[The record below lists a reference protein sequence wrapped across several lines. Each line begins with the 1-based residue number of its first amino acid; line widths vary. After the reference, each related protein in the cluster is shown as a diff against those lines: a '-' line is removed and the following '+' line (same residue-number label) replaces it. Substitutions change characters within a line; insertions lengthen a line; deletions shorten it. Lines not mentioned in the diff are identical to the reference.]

1 MLAEKQRQSVRKR
14 RRLRVTMA
22 GSPVFTADMGT
33 GGFCA
38 ELMRVLQPGTT
49 VNGTITLAGRDFEY
63 VGLVRWARSGDARIR
78 VTGRMGVRFLQV
90 PTEFAGLLAQDL
102 AEH

>member
-1 MLAEKQRQSVRKR
+1 MEGRPA
-14 RRLRVTMA
+14 
-22 GSPVFTADMGT
+22 FTADVGA

-63 VGLVRWARSGDARIR
+63 LGQVRWARSGDARIR
-78 VTGRMGVRFLQV
+78 QTGRLGVRFLQI
-90 PTEFAGLLAQDL
+90 PTDFAALLAVIQ
-102 AEH
+102 

>member
-1 MLAEKQRQSVRKR
+1 MPAQKQRQSVRMH
-14 RRLRVTMA
+14 RRLRVTME
-22 GSPVFTADMGT
+22 GSPVFTSDVAA

-38 ELMRVLQPGTT
+38 ERLRVLQPGTT
-49 VNGTITLAGRDFEY
+49 VKGTITLAGRDFEY

-78 VTGRMGVRFLQV
+78 LTGRMGVRFLQI
-90 PTEFAGLLAQDL
+90 PTEFARLLAQES